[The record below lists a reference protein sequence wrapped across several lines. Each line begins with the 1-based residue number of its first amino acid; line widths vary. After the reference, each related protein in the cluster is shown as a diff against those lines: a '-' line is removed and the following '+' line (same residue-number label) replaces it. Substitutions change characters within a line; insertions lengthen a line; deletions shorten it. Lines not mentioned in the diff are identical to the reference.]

1 MNALLS
7 LTLITII
14 FAIIMIIL
22 KKTVMIGSSILVV
35 GILFAI
41 DSLCLT
47 SHAPSY
53 LYALSILFIGLGI
66 YYIFKA
72 FKKRS

>member
-7 LTLITII
+7 LTLIAII

-53 LYALSILFIGLGI
+53 LDALPILFIGLGI

>member
-7 LTLITII
+7 LTLI
-14 FAIIMIIL
+14 AIIMIIL
-22 KKTVMIGSSILVV
+22 KKTVMIGSSILIV

-41 DSLCLT
+41 DSFCLT
-47 SHAPSY
+47 SPDQSY
-53 LYALSILFIGLGI
+53 LYALPIAFIVLGI

>member
-7 LTLITII
+7 LTLIAII

-22 KKTVMIGSSILVV
+22 KKTVMIGSSILIV

-41 DSLCLT
+41 DSFCLT
-47 SHAPSY
+47 SHDQSY
-53 LYALSILFIGLGI
+53 LYALPIAFIVLGI

>member
-1 MNALLS
+1 MNLLLP
-7 LTLITII
+7 LTLIAII

-47 SHAPSY
+47 SLYQSY
-53 LYALSILFIGLGI
+53 LYALPILFIGLGI

>member
-1 MNALLS
+1 MNLLLP
-7 LTLITII
+7 LTLIAII

-22 KKTVMIGSSILVV
+22 KKTVMIGSSFLVV
-35 GILFAI
+35 GTLFAI

-47 SHAPSY
+47 SLDQSY
-53 LYALSILFIGLGI
+53 LYALPILFIGLGI

>member
-1 MNALLS
+1 MNLL
-7 LTLITII
+7 LLVTLIAII

-22 KKTVMIGSSILVV
+22 KKTVMIGSSFLVV
-35 GILFAI
+35 GTLFAI

-47 SHAPSY
+47 SLDQSY
-53 LYALSILFIGLGI
+53 LYALPILFIGLGI